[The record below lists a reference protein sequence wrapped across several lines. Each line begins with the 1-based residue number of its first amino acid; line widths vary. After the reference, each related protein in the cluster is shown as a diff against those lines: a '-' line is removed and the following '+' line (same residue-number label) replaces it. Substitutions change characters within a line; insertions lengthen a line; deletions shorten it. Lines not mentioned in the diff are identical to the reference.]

1 MTLHVWYTVNRNTE
15 ARMDED
21 NSINQGTLSDDFG
34 PKKPTA
40 YEMLMRQSRKMG
52 GLATRTYDVTKEFLK
67 QDVSTLHPDRVLF
80 GSRQAAE
87 TNVNYREKSM
97 GSKEQAWQL
106 DRDIES
112 DSGPG
117 SVKARS
123 SEGIREGQERDTQT
137 LDPREGLKKLIRK
150 SHQLLASA
158 QTVILPINLFPDSV
172 TVDRTKVTITK
183 RTFFWTSSVISIR
196 IEDVLNVAC
205 STGPIFGSLT
215 VSSRVMNSTDHYEID
230 YLWRKDAIYL
240 KQLIQGYVIAQ
251 HNQIETS
258 HLNRRE
264 LVRTLLELGNDS
276 DY

>member
-1 MTLHVWYTVNRNTE
+1 MN
-15 ARMDED
+15 DEE
-21 NSINQGTLSDDFG
+21 SLNQGPVTDDFRAG
-34 PKKPTA
+34 KASP
-40 YEMLMRQSRKMG
+40 YEMLMRQSRKLG

-67 QDVSTLHPDRVLF
+67 QDVSVIHPDKVLF
-80 GSRQAAE
+80 GRARRADADQDVPQVRSLSNAGGA
-87 TNVNYREKSM
+87 
-97 GSKEQAWQL
+97 
-106 DRDIES
+106 
-112 DSGPG
+112 DSNGVQPG
-117 SVKARS
+117 SDVGRA
-123 SEGIREGQERDTQT
+123 SEGIREGEERDART
-137 LDPREGLKKLIRK
+137 LDAREGLRKIVRK

-172 TVDRTKVTITK
+172 AVDRTKVTITK
-183 RTFFWTSSVISIR
+183 RTFFWSSSVISIR

-230 YLWRKDAIYL
+230 YFWRKDALYL

-264 LVRTLLELGNDS
+264 LVKTLLELGSDS
-276 DY
+276 GY